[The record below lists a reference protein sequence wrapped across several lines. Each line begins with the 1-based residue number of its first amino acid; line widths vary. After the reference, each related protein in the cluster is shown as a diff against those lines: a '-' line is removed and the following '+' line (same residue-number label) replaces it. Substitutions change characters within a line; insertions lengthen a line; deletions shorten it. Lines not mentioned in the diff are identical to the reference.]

1 MLVVI
6 ERNDYLNKI
15 IRHKNNGLIKVI
27 TGMRRVG
34 KSYLL
39 FNLYYDYLINNGIDK
54 NHIISYALDDRRN
67 KELRNPDV
75 LLKVIVEGIKDDDT
89 YFFRQVSAKDS
100 GEFIDLFY
108 HVNNGVVKRIETVD
122 ALIMGDIHTYYIL
135 LDEIQMVDEFED
147 VLNSL
152 LHIKNT
158 DTYVTGSNSKF
169 LSKDLITE
177 FRGRS
182 DEIKVYPLTF
192 KEFTSVF
199 EGDVFEAWN
208 QYYTYGGL
216 PLILNFTEHE
226 EKANYLVK
234 QFDKVYIS
242 DIVDRYNIRNVSELE
257 ELVNVLSSNIGS
269 LTNPKKL
276 SNTFK
281 SMKGVSVTEP
291 TIKSYLNYLE
301 DAFLIEKSMRY
312 DVKGKKYI
320 STPSKYYFT
329 DLGLRNGRLN
339 FRQQEE
345 NHIMENIIYNELRVR
360 GFNIDVGVVE
370 VREQQEGKSLKKKL
384 KVDFI
389 AQRGNEK
396 YYIQSAYEM
405 STSEKRNQEEKSLLN
420 ISDSFKKVIIVKN
433 TMMPKRDEFGVITI
447 GLFDFLLGKV
457 GLDY

>member
-1 MLVVI
+1 MVI
-6 ERNDYLNKI
+6 ERNEYLNKI

-39 FNLYYDYLINNGIDK
+39 FNLYYDYLIKNGIDK
-54 NHIISYALDDRRN
+54 SHIITYALDDRRN
-67 KELRNPDV
+67 KKLRNPDE
-75 LLKVIVEGIKDDDT
+75 LLKVIEEVVKDDN
-89 YFFRQVSAKDS
+89 V
-100 GEFIDLFY
+100 
-108 HVNNGVVKRIETVD
+108 
-122 ALIMGDIHTYYIL
+122 YYIL
-135 LDEIQMVDEFED
+135 LDEIQMVSDFED

-152 LHIKNT
+152 LHMKNT

-199 EGDVFEAWN
+199 DGDLYEAWN

-216 PLILNFTEHE
+216 PLILNFSEHE

-234 QFDKVYIS
+234 QFEKVYIS

-276 SNTFK
+276 LNTFE
-281 SMKGVSVTEP
+281 SMKGVTITEP
-291 TIKSYLNYLE
+291 TIKSYLTYLE

-370 VREQQEGKSLKKKL
+370 IREQHEGKLLKKKL
-384 KVDFI
+384 EVDFI
-389 AQRGNEK
+389 AQKGNEK

-405 STSEKRNQEEKSLLN
+405 SNIEKRKQEEKSLLN
-420 ISDSFKKVIIVKN
+420 ISDSFKKVIIVKDN
-433 TMMPKRDEFGVITI
+433 IMPKRDEYGVITI
-447 GLFDFLLGKV
+447 GLFDFLLGRV
-457 GLDY
+457 GLEY

>member
-1 MLVVI
+1 MVI
-6 ERNDYLNKI
+6 ERNEYLDKI

-54 NHIISYALDDRRN
+54 NHIITYALDDRKN
-67 KELRNPDV
+67 KGLRNPDN
-75 LLKVIVEGIKDDDT
+75 LLKAIEEGIKDN
-89 YFFRQVSAKDS
+89 
-100 GEFIDLFY
+100 E
-108 HVNNGVVKRIETVD
+108 
-122 ALIMGDIHTYYIL
+122 MYYIL

-152 LHIKNT
+152 LHMKNT

-182 DEIKVYPLTF
+182 DEIRVYPLTF

-199 EGDVFEAWN
+199 DGDVNEAWN

-226 EKANYLVK
+226 EKSNYLMK

-242 DIVDRYNIRNVSELE
+242 DIVDRYNIRNISELE

-281 SMKGVSVTEP
+281 SMKGASVTEP
-291 TIKSYLNYLE
+291 TIKSYLIYLE

-370 VREQQEGKSLKKKL
+370 IREQHEGKLLKKKIE
-384 KVDFI
+384 VDFI
-389 AQRGNEK
+389 AQKGNEK

-405 STSEKRNQEEKSLLN
+405 SNVEKRKQEEKSLLN
-420 ISDSFKKVIIVKN
+420 ISDSFKKVIIVKDN
-433 TMMPKRDEFGVITI
+433 IMPKRDEFGVITI

-457 GLDY
+457 GLGY

>member
-1 MLVVI
+1 MVI
-6 ERNDYLNKI
+6 ERNEYLDKI

-54 NHIISYALDDRRN
+54 NHIITYALDDRRN
-67 KELRNPDV
+67 KGLRNPDN
-75 LLKVIVEGIKDDDT
+75 LLKAIEEGIKDN
-89 YFFRQVSAKDS
+89 
-100 GEFIDLFY
+100 E
-108 HVNNGVVKRIETVD
+108 
-122 ALIMGDIHTYYIL
+122 MYYIL

-152 LHIKNT
+152 LHMKNT

-182 DEIKVYPLTF
+182 DEIRVYPLTF

-199 EGDVFEAWN
+199 DGDVNEAWN

-226 EKANYLVK
+226 EKSNYLMK

-242 DIVDRYNIRNVSELE
+242 DIVDRYNIRNISELE

-291 TIKSYLNYLE
+291 TIKSYLTYLE
-301 DAFLIEKSMRY
+301 DSFLVEKSMRY

-370 VREQQEGKSLKKKL
+370 VREQHEGKSLKKKL
-384 KVDFI
+384 EVDFI
-389 AQRGNEK
+389 AQKGNEK

-405 STSEKRNQEEKSLLN
+405 SNIEKRKQEEKSLLN
-420 ISDSFKKVIIVKN
+420 ISDSFKKVIIVKDN
-433 TMMPKRDEFGVITI
+433 IMPKRDEFGVITI

>member
-1 MLVVI
+1 MVI
-6 ERNDYLNKI
+6 ERNEYLDKI

-54 NHIISYALDDRRN
+54 NHIITYALDDRRN
-67 KELRNPDV
+67 KGLRNPDN
-75 LLKVIVEGIKDDDT
+75 LLKAIEEGIKDN
-89 YFFRQVSAKDS
+89 
-100 GEFIDLFY
+100 E
-108 HVNNGVVKRIETVD
+108 
-122 ALIMGDIHTYYIL
+122 MYYIL

-152 LHIKNT
+152 LHMKNT

-182 DEIKVYPLTF
+182 DEIRVYPLTF

-199 EGDVFEAWN
+199 DGDVNEAWN

-226 EKANYLVK
+226 EKSNYLMK

-242 DIVDRYNIRNVSELE
+242 DIVDRYNIRNISELE
-257 ELVNVLSSNIGS
+257 ELVNVLSSSIGS

-291 TIKSYLNYLE
+291 TIKSYLTYLE
-301 DAFLIEKSMRY
+301 DSFLVEKSMRY

-370 VREQQEGKSLKKKL
+370 VREQHEGKSLKKKL
-384 KVDFI
+384 EVDFI
-389 AQRGNEK
+389 AQKGNEK

-405 STSEKRNQEEKSLLN
+405 SNIEKRKQEEKSLLN
-420 ISDSFKKVIIVKN
+420 ISDSFKKVIIVKDN
-433 TMMPKRDEFGVITI
+433 IMPKRDEFGVITI
-447 GLFDFLLGKV
+447 GLYDFLLGKV

>member
-1 MLVVI
+1 MVI
-6 ERNDYLNKI
+6 ERNEYLDKI

-54 NHIISYALDDRRN
+54 NHIITYALDDRRN
-67 KELRNPDV
+67 KGLRNPDN
-75 LLKVIVEGIKDDDT
+75 LLKAIEEGIKDN
-89 YFFRQVSAKDS
+89 
-100 GEFIDLFY
+100 E
-108 HVNNGVVKRIETVD
+108 
-122 ALIMGDIHTYYIL
+122 MYYIL

-152 LHIKNT
+152 LHMKNT

-182 DEIKVYPLTF
+182 DEIRVYPLTF

-199 EGDVFEAWN
+199 DGDVNEAWN

-226 EKANYLVK
+226 EKSNYLMK

-242 DIVDRYNIRNVSELE
+242 DIVDRYNIRNISELE

-291 TIKSYLNYLE
+291 TIKSYLTYLE

-370 VREQQEGKSLKKKL
+370 IREQHEGKLLKKKME
-384 KVDFI
+384 VDFI
-389 AQRGNEK
+389 AQKGNEK

-405 STSEKRNQEEKSLLN
+405 SNVEKRQQEEKSLLN
-420 ISDSFKKVIIVKN
+420 ISDSFKKVIIVKDN
-433 TMMPKRDEFGVITI
+433 IMPKRDEFGVITI

-457 GLDY
+457 GLGY

>member
-1 MLVVI
+1 MII
-6 ERNDYLNKI
+6 ERNNYLTKI

-27 TGMRRVG
+27 TGLRRVG

-39 FNLYYDYLINNGIDK
+39 FNLFYEYLISTGTDK
-54 NHIISYALDDRRN
+54 SHIITYALDDRRN
-67 KELRNPDV
+67 KELRNPDE
-75 LLKVIVEGIKDDDT
+75 LLNAIDESIEDD
-89 YFFRQVSAKDS
+89 
-100 GEFIDLFY
+100 E
-108 HVNNGVVKRIETVD
+108 
-122 ALIMGDIHTYYIL
+122 MYYIL
-135 LDEIQMVDEFED
+135 LDEIQMVEEFED

-152 LHIKNT
+152 LHIKNV

-199 EGDVFEAWN
+199 NGDTNEAWN

-216 PLILNFTEHE
+216 PLTLNFTEHE
-226 EKANYLVK
+226 EKSNYLVK
-234 QFDKVYIS
+234 QFEKVYIS
-242 DIVDRYNIRNVSELE
+242 DIVDRNNIRNVSELE
-257 ELVNVLSSNIGS
+257 ELINILASNIGS

-281 SMKGVSVTEP
+281 SIKGVSVTEP
-291 TIKSYLNYLE
+291 TIKSYLTYLE

-320 STPSKYYFT
+320 STPSKYYFS

-345 NHIMENIIYNELRVR
+345 NHIMENVLYNELRVR
-360 GFNIDVGVVE
+360 
-370 VREQQEGKSLKKKL
+370 VRRSPHTTHG
-384 KVDFI
+384 
-389 AQRGNEK
+389 
-396 YYIQSAYEM
+396 
-405 STSEKRNQEEKSLLN
+405 
-420 ISDSFKKVIIVKN
+420 
-433 TMMPKRDEFGVITI
+433 
-447 GLFDFLLGKV
+447 
-457 GLDY
+457 

>member
-1 MLVVI
+1 MVI
-6 ERNDYLNKI
+6 ERNEYLDKI

-54 NHIISYALDDRRN
+54 NHIITYALDDRRN
-67 KELRNPDV
+67 KELRNPDE
-75 LLKVIVEGIKDDDT
+75 LLKVIEERIKDDD
-89 YFFRQVSAKDS
+89 
-100 GEFIDLFY
+100 
-108 HVNNGVVKRIETVD
+108 
-122 ALIMGDIHTYYIL
+122 TYYIL

-182 DEIKVYPLTF
+182 DEIRVFPLTF
-192 KEFTSVF
+192 REFTSVF
-199 EGDVFEAWN
+199 DGDLNEAWN

-216 PLILNFTEHE
+216 PLILNFKEHE
-226 EKANYLVK
+226 EKSNYLVK
-234 QFDKVYIS
+234 QFEKVYIS

-276 SNTFK
+276 SNSFK

-291 TIKSYLNYLE
+291 TIKSYLTYLE

-384 KVDFI
+384 EVDFI

-420 ISDSFKKVIIVKN
+420 ISDSFKKVIIVKDN
-433 TMMPKRDEFGVITI
+433 IMPKRDEFGVITI

-457 GLDY
+457 GLDYW

>member
-1 MLVVI
+1 MVI
-6 ERNDYLNKI
+6 ERNEYLDKI

-54 NHIISYALDDRRN
+54 NHIITYALDDRRN
-67 KELRNPDV
+67 KGLRNPDN
-75 LLKVIVEGIKDDDT
+75 LLKAIEEGIKDN
-89 YFFRQVSAKDS
+89 
-100 GEFIDLFY
+100 E
-108 HVNNGVVKRIETVD
+108 
-122 ALIMGDIHTYYIL
+122 MYYIL

-152 LHIKNT
+152 LHMKNT

-182 DEIKVYPLTF
+182 DEIRVYPLTF

-199 EGDVFEAWN
+199 DGDVNEAWN

-226 EKANYLVK
+226 EKSNYLMK

-242 DIVDRYNIRNVSELE
+242 DIVDRYNIRNISELE

-291 TIKSYLNYLE
+291 TIKSYLTYLE
-301 DAFLIEKSMRY
+301 DSFLVEKSMRY

-370 VREQQEGKSLKKKL
+370 VREQHEGKSLKKKL
-384 KVDFI
+384 EVDFI
-389 AQRGNEK
+389 AQKGNEK
-396 YYIQSAYEM
+396 YYIQSVYEM
-405 STSEKRNQEEKSLLN
+405 SNIEKRKQEEKSLLN
-420 ISDSFKKVIIVKN
+420 ISDSFKKVIIVKDN
-433 TMMPKRDEFGVITI
+433 IMPKRDEFGVITI
-447 GLFDFLLGKV
+447 GLYDFLLGKV

>member
-1 MLVVI
+1 MVI
-6 ERNDYLNKI
+6 ERNEYLEKI

-54 NHIISYALDDRRN
+54 SHVITYALDDRRN
-67 KELRNPDV
+67 KELRNPDT
-75 LLKVIVEGIKDDDT
+75 LLTAIEEKIKDN
-89 YFFRQVSAKDS
+89 
-100 GEFIDLFY
+100 E
-108 HVNNGVVKRIETVD
+108 
-122 ALIMGDIHTYYIL
+122 MYYIL

-152 LHIKNT
+152 LHMKNT

-182 DEIKVYPLTF
+182 DEIRVYPLTF
-192 KEFTSVF
+192 REFTSVF
-199 EGDVFEAWN
+199 DGDVNEAWN

-226 EKANYLVK
+226 EKSHYLMN

-242 DIVDRYNIRNVSELE
+242 DIVDRYNIRNISELE

-276 SNTFK
+276 SNAFK

-291 TIKSYLNYLE
+291 TIKSYLTYLE
-301 DAFLIEKSMRY
+301 DAFLIEKSMRF

-345 NHIMENIIYNELRVR
+345 NHIMENIIHNELRVR
-360 GFNIDVGVVE
+360 GFEIDVGVVE
-370 VREQQEGKSLKKKL
+370 VREQHEGKLLKKKL
-384 KVDFI
+384 EVDFI
-389 AQRGNEK
+389 AQKGNEK

-405 STSEKRNQEEKSLLN
+405 SNVEKRKQEEKSLLN
-420 ISDSFKKVIIVKN
+420 ISDSFKKVIIVKDN
-433 TMMPKRDEFGVITI
+433 IMPKRDEFGVITI

>member
-1 MLVVI
+1 MVI
-6 ERNDYLNKI
+6 ERNEYLNKI
-15 IRHKNNGLIKVI
+15 IRHKNNGLIKLI

-39 FNLYYDYLINNGIDK
+39 FKLYYDYLINNGINKD
-54 NHIISYALDDRRN
+54 HIIAFALDDRRN
-67 KELRNPDV
+67 KELRNPDK
-75 LLKVIVEGIKDDDT
+75 LLKVVEERLKDDD
-89 YFFRQVSAKDS
+89 
-100 GEFIDLFY
+100 
-108 HVNNGVVKRIETVD
+108 
-122 ALIMGDIHTYYIL
+122 TYYIL

-192 KEFTSVF
+192 KEFMSVF
-199 EGDVFEAWN
+199 KGDVNEAWN

-257 ELVNVLSSNIGS
+257 ELVSVLSSNIGS

-291 TIKSYLNYLE
+291 TIKSYLTYLE
-301 DAFLIEKSMRY
+301 DAFLIEKSMKY

-370 VREQQEGKSLKKKL
+370 VREQQDGKSLKKKL
-384 KVDFI
+384 EVDFI
-389 AQRGNEK
+389 AQRGNKK

-405 STSEKRNQEEKSLLN
+405 STLEKRNQEEKSLLN

-433 TMMPKRDEFGVITI
+433 TIMPKRDEFGVITI

>member
-1 MLVVI
+1 MVI
-6 ERNDYLNKI
+6 ERNEYLDKI

-54 NHIISYALDDRRN
+54 NHIITYALDNRRN
-67 KELRNPDV
+67 RGLRNPDN
-75 LLKVIVEGIKDDDT
+75 LLKAIEEGIKDN
-89 YFFRQVSAKDS
+89 
-100 GEFIDLFY
+100 E
-108 HVNNGVVKRIETVD
+108 
-122 ALIMGDIHTYYIL
+122 MYYIL

-152 LHIKNT
+152 LHMKNT

-182 DEIKVYPLTF
+182 DEIRVYPLTF

-199 EGDVFEAWN
+199 DGDVNEAWN

-226 EKANYLVK
+226 EKSNYLMK

-242 DIVDRYNIRNVSELE
+242 DIVDRYNIRNISELE

-281 SMKGVSVTEP
+281 SIKGVSVTEP

-345 NHIMENIIYNELRVR
+345 NHIMENIIYNELRAR

-370 VREQQEGKSLKKKL
+370 IREKHEGKLLKKKL
-384 KVDFI
+384 EVDFI
-389 AQRGNEK
+389 AQKGNEK

-405 STSEKRNQEEKSLLN
+405 SNIEKRKQEEKSLLN
-420 ISDSFKKVIIVKN
+420 IPDSFKKVIVVKDN
-433 TMMPKRDEFGVITI
+433 IMPKRDEFGVITI

>member
-1 MLVVI
+1 MVI
-6 ERNDYLNKI
+6 ERNEYLDKI

-54 NHIISYALDDRRN
+54 SHIITYALDDRRN
-67 KELRNPDV
+67 KGLRNPDK
-75 LLKVIVEGIKDDDT
+75 LLTAIEEGIKDN
-89 YFFRQVSAKDS
+89 
-100 GEFIDLFY
+100 E
-108 HVNNGVVKRIETVD
+108 
-122 ALIMGDIHTYYIL
+122 MYYIL

-152 LHIKNT
+152 LHMKNT

-182 DEIKVYPLTF
+182 DEIRVYPLTF

-199 EGDVFEAWN
+199 NGDIIEAWN

-226 EKANYLVK
+226 EKSNYLTK

-242 DIVDRYNIRNVSELE
+242 DIVDRYNIRNISELE

-291 TIKSYLNYLE
+291 TIKSYLTYLE
-301 DAFLIEKSMRY
+301 DAFLIEKSMRF
-312 DVKGKKYI
+312 DVKGKNYI

-345 NHIMENIIYNELRVR
+345 NHIMENIIYNELKVR

-370 VREQQEGKSLKKKL
+370 IREQHEGKSLKKQL
-384 KVDFI
+384 EVDFI
-389 AQRGNEK
+389 AQKGNEK

-405 STSEKRNQEEKSLLN
+405 SNVEKRKQEERSLLN
-420 ISDSFKKVIIVKN
+420 IADSFKKVIIVKDSI
-433 TMMPKRDEFGVITI
+433 MPKRDEFGVITI

>member
-1 MLVVI
+1 MVI
-6 ERNDYLNKI
+6 ERNEYLDKI

-54 NHIISYALDDRRN
+54 NHIITYALDDRRN
-67 KELRNPDV
+67 KGLRNPDN
-75 LLKVIVEGIKDDDT
+75 LLKAIEEGIKDN
-89 YFFRQVSAKDS
+89 
-100 GEFIDLFY
+100 E
-108 HVNNGVVKRIETVD
+108 
-122 ALIMGDIHTYYIL
+122 MYYIL

-152 LHIKNT
+152 LHMKNT

-182 DEIKVYPLTF
+182 DEIRVYPLTF

-199 EGDVFEAWN
+199 DGDVNEAWN

-226 EKANYLVK
+226 EKSNYLMK

-242 DIVDRYNIRNVSELE
+242 DIVDRYNIRNISELE

-291 TIKSYLNYLE
+291 TIKSYLTYLE

-370 VREQQEGKSLKKKL
+370 IREQHEGKLLKKKME
-384 KVDFI
+384 VDFI
-389 AQRGNEK
+389 AQKGNEK

-405 STSEKRNQEEKSLLN
+405 SNVEKRKQEEKSLLN
-420 ISDSFKKVIIVKN
+420 ISDSFKKVIIVKDN
-433 TMMPKRDEFGVITI
+433 IMPKRDEFGVITI

-457 GLDY
+457 GLGY

>member
-1 MLVVI
+1 MVI
-6 ERNDYLNKI
+6 ERNEYLDKI

-54 NHIISYALDDRRN
+54 NHIITYALDDRRN
-67 KELRNPDV
+67 RGLRNPDN
-75 LLKVIVEGIKDDDT
+75 LLKAIEEGIKDN
-89 YFFRQVSAKDS
+89 
-100 GEFIDLFY
+100 E
-108 HVNNGVVKRIETVD
+108 
-122 ALIMGDIHTYYIL
+122 MYYIL

-152 LHIKNT
+152 LHMKNT

-182 DEIKVYPLTF
+182 DEIRVYPLTF

-199 EGDVFEAWN
+199 DGDVNEAWN

-226 EKANYLVK
+226 EKSNYLMK

-242 DIVDRYNIRNVSELE
+242 DIVDRYNIRNISELE

-291 TIKSYLNYLE
+291 TIKSYLTYLE

-370 VREQQEGKSLKKKL
+370 IREQHEGKLLKKKL
-384 KVDFI
+384 EVDFI
-389 AQRGNEK
+389 AQKGNEK

-405 STSEKRNQEEKSLLN
+405 SNVEKRKQEEKSLLN
-420 ISDSFKKVIIVKN
+420 ISDSFKKVIIVKDN
-433 TMMPKRDEFGVITI
+433 IMPKRDEFGVITI
-447 GLFDFLLGKV
+447 GLFDYLLGKV

>member
-1 MLVVI
+1 MVI

-15 IRHKNNGLIKVI
+15 IRHQNNGLIKVI

-39 FNLYYDYLINNGIDK
+39 FNLYYDYLIHNGIDK
-54 NHIISYALDDRRN
+54 NHIITYALDDRRN
-67 KELRNPDV
+67 KELRNPDA

-89 YFFRQVSAKDS
+89 Y
-100 GEFIDLFY
+100 
-108 HVNNGVVKRIETVD
+108 
-122 ALIMGDIHTYYIL
+122 YIL
-135 LDEIQMVDEFED
+135 LDEIQMVEEFED
-147 VLNSL
+147 VLDSL

-177 FRGRS
+177 FRGRN
-182 DEIKVYPLTF
+182 DEIQGYPLTF

-199 EGDVFEAWN
+199 EGDVNEAWN

-242 DIVDRYNIRNVSELE
+242 DIVDRYNIRNVGELE

-281 SMKGVSVTEP
+281 STNRG
-291 TIKSYLNYLE
+291 
-301 DAFLIEKSMRY
+301 
-312 DVKGKKYI
+312 
-320 STPSKYYFT
+320 T
-329 DLGLRNGRLN
+329 DG
-339 FRQQEE
+339 
-345 NHIMENIIYNELRVR
+345 
-360 GFNIDVGVVE
+360 
-370 VREQQEGKSLKKKL
+370 
-384 KVDFI
+384 
-389 AQRGNEK
+389 
-396 YYIQSAYEM
+396 
-405 STSEKRNQEEKSLLN
+405 
-420 ISDSFKKVIIVKN
+420 
-433 TMMPKRDEFGVITI
+433 
-447 GLFDFLLGKV
+447 
-457 GLDY
+457 

>member
-1 MLVVI
+1 MI
-6 ERNDYLNKI
+6 IKRNDYLSKI
-15 IRHKNNGLIKVI
+15 IRHKNNGLIKVV

-34 KSYLL
+34 KSFLL
-39 FNLYYDYLINNGIDK
+39 FNLFYDYLISIGIDK
-54 NHIISYALDDRRN
+54 SHIIKYALDDRRN
-67 KELRNPDV
+67 KELRNPDK
-75 LLKVIVEGIKDDDT
+75 LLNAIDDEIKD
-89 YFFRQVSAKDS
+89 
-100 GEFIDLFY
+100 E
-108 HVNNGVVKRIETVD
+108 E
-122 ALIMGDIHTYYIL
+122 MYYIL

-152 LHIKNT
+152 LHIKNV

-182 DEIKVYPLTF
+182 DEIRVYPLTF

-199 EGDVFEAWN
+199 DGDVNEAWN

-216 PLILNFTEHE
+216 PLTLSFTEHE
-226 EKANYLVK
+226 EKSNYLVK
-234 QFDKVYIS
+234 QFEKVYIS
-242 DIVDRYNIRNVSELE
+242 DIVDRNNIRNVSDLE
-257 ELVNVLSSNIGS
+257 ELVNILASNIGS
-269 LTNPKKL
+269 LINPKKL

-281 SMKGVSVTEP
+281 SIKGVSVTEP
-291 TIKSYLNYLE
+291 TIKSYLTYLE
-301 DAFLIEKSMRY
+301 DSFLIEKSMRY

-345 NHIMENIIYNELRVR
+345 NHIMENIIYNELKVR

-370 VREQQEGKSLKKKL
+370 VREQQEGKLLKKKL
-384 KVDFI
+384 EVDFI

-405 STSEKRNQEEKSLLN
+405 STIEKRKQEERSLLN
-420 ISDSFKKVIIVKN
+420 IPDSFKKVIIVKDN
-433 TMMPKRDEFGVITI
+433 LMPKRDEHGVITI
-447 GLFDFLLGKV
+447 GLLDFLLRKV

>member
-1 MLVVI
+1 MVI
-6 ERNDYLNKI
+6 ERNEYLDKI
-15 IRHKNNGLIKVI
+15 IRHKGNGLIKVI

-39 FNLYYDYLINNGIDK
+39 FNLYYDYLINYGIDK
-54 NHIISYALDDRRN
+54 SHIITYALDDRKN
-67 KELRNPDV
+67 KGLRNPDK
-75 LLKVIVEGIKDDDT
+75 LLTAIEEGIKDT
-89 YFFRQVSAKDS
+89 
-100 GEFIDLFY
+100 E
-108 HVNNGVVKRIETVD
+108 
-122 ALIMGDIHTYYIL
+122 MYYIL

-152 LHIKNT
+152 LHMKNT

-182 DEIKVYPLTF
+182 DEIRVYPLTF

-199 EGDVFEAWN
+199 DGDVNEAWN

-226 EKANYLVK
+226 EKSNYLMK

-242 DIVDRYNIRNVSELE
+242 DIVDRYNIRNISELE

-291 TIKSYLNYLE
+291 TIKSYLTYLE
-301 DAFLIEKSMRY
+301 DAFLIEKSMRF

-370 VREQQEGKSLKKKL
+370 IREQYEGKLLKKKL
-384 KVDFI
+384 EVDFI
-389 AQRGNEK
+389 AQKGNEK

-405 STSEKRNQEEKSLLN
+405 SNVEKRKQEEKSLLN
-420 ISDSFKKVIIVKN
+420 IADSFKKVIIVKDSI
-433 TMMPKRDEFGVITI
+433 MPKRDEFGVITI

>member
-1 MLVVI
+1 MVI
-6 ERNDYLNKI
+6 ERNEYLDKI

-39 FNLYYDYLINNGIDK
+39 FNLYYDYLIKNGIDK
-54 NHIISYALDDRRN
+54 SHIITYALDDRRN
-67 KELRNPDV
+67 KELRNPDN
-75 LLKVIVEGIKDDDT
+75 LLKAIEEGIKDN
-89 YFFRQVSAKDS
+89 
-100 GEFIDLFY
+100 E
-108 HVNNGVVKRIETVD
+108 
-122 ALIMGDIHTYYIL
+122 MYYIL

-152 LHIKNT
+152 LHMKNT

-182 DEIKVYPLTF
+182 DEIRVYPLTF

-199 EGDVFEAWN
+199 DGDVNEAWN

-226 EKANYLVK
+226 EKSNYLMK

-242 DIVDRYNIRNVSELE
+242 DIVDRYNIRNISELE

-281 SMKGVSVTEP
+281 TMKGVSVTEP
-291 TIKSYLNYLE
+291 TIKSYLTYLE
-301 DAFLIEKSMRY
+301 DAFLIEKSMRF

-345 NHIMENIIYNELRVR
+345 NHIMENIIYNELRAR

-370 VREQQEGKSLKKKL
+370 IREKHEGKLLKKKL
-384 KVDFI
+384 EVDFI
-389 AQRGNEK
+389 AHKGNEK

-405 STSEKRNQEEKSLLN
+405 SNIEKRKQEEKSLLN
-420 ISDSFKKVIIVKN
+420 IPDSFKKVIVVKDN
-433 TMMPKRDEFGVITI
+433 IMPKRDEFGVITI
-447 GLFDFLLGKV
+447 GLYDFLLGKV

>member
-1 MLVVI
+1 MVI
-6 ERNDYLNKI
+6 ERNEYLDKI

-34 KSYLL
+34 KSYLM

-54 NHIISYALDDRRN
+54 NHIITYALDDRRN
-67 KELRNPDV
+67 KELRNPDI
-75 LLKVIVEGIKDDDT
+75 LLKAIEEGIKD
-89 YFFRQVSAKDS
+89 K
-100 GEFIDLFY
+100 E
-108 HVNNGVVKRIETVD
+108 
-122 ALIMGDIHTYYIL
+122 MYYIL

-152 LHIKNT
+152 LHMKNT

-177 FRGRS
+177 FRGRG
-182 DEIKVYPLTF
+182 DEIRVYPLTF

-199 EGDVFEAWN
+199 DGDVNEAWN

-226 EKANYLVK
+226 EKSNYLMK

-242 DIVDRYNIRNVSELE
+242 DIVDRYNIRNISELE

-291 TIKSYLNYLE
+291 TIKSYLTYLE
-301 DAFLIEKSMRY
+301 DGFLIEKSMRY

-345 NHIMENIIYNELRVR
+345 SHIMENIIYNELRVR

-370 VREQQEGKSLKKKL
+370 IREQHEGKLLKKKL
-384 KVDFI
+384 EVDFI
-389 AQRGNEK
+389 AQKGNEK
-396 YYIQSAYEM
+396 YYIQSAYEI
-405 STSEKRNQEEKSLLN
+405 SNVEKRKQEEKSLLN
-420 ISDSFKKVIIVKN
+420 ISDSFKKVIIVKDKI
-433 TMMPKRDEFGVITI
+433 MPKRDEYGVITI

>member
-1 MLVVI
+1 MVI

-39 FNLYYDYLINNGIDK
+39 FNLFYDYLISTGIDK
-54 NHIISYALDDRRN
+54 SHIITYALDDRRN
-67 KELRNPDV
+67 KELRDPDE
-75 LLKVIVEGIKDDDT
+75 LLKAIDEGIKDN
-89 YFFRQVSAKDS
+89 
-100 GEFIDLFY
+100 E
-108 HVNNGVVKRIETVD
+108 
-122 ALIMGDIHTYYIL
+122 MYYIL

-152 LHIKNT
+152 LHIKNA

-182 DEIKVYPLTF
+182 DEVKVYPLTF
-192 KEFTSVF
+192 KEFISVF
-199 EGDVFEAWN
+199 DGDINEAWN
-208 QYYTYGGL
+208 EYYTYGGL

-226 EKANYLVK
+226 EKSNYLVK
-234 QFDKVYIS
+234 QFEKVYIS
-242 DIVDRYNIRNVSELE
+242 DIVDRNSIRNVSDLE
-257 ELVNVLSSNIGS
+257 ELINVLASNIGS

-276 SNTFK
+276 SNTFN
-281 SMKGVSVTEP
+281 SIKGVSVTEP
-291 TIKSYLNYLE
+291 TIKSYLTYLE

-345 NHIMENIIYNELRVR
+345 NHIMENVIYNELRVR
-360 GFNIDVGVVE
+360 GFNIDIGVVE
-370 VREQQEGKSLKKKL
+370 VREKQEGKSLKKKL
-384 KVDFI
+384 EVDFI

-420 ISDSFKKVIIVKN
+420 ISDSFKKIIIVKDN
-433 TMMPKRDEFGVITI
+433 IMPKRDEFGVVTI

>member
-1 MLVVI
+1 MII
-6 ERNDYLNKI
+6 ERNDYLSKL

-39 FNLYYDYLINNGIDK
+39 FNLFYNYLVTTGTDK
-54 NHIISYALDDRRN
+54 SRIITIALDDRRN
-67 KELRNPDV
+67 KELRNPDK
-75 LLKVIVEGIKDDDT
+75 LLNVILEAINDD
-89 YFFRQVSAKDS
+89 
-100 GEFIDLFY
+100 EI
-108 HVNNGVVKRIETVD
+108 
-122 ALIMGDIHTYYIL
+122 YYIL

-152 LHIKNT
+152 LHIQNV

-192 KEFTSVF
+192 KEFISVF
-199 EGDVFEAWN
+199 KGDVNDAWK

-216 PLILNFTEHE
+216 PLVLNFTDHE
-226 EKANYLVK
+226 EKSNYLVK
-234 QFDKVYIS
+234 QFEKVYVS
-242 DIVDRYNIRNVSELE
+242 DIVERYNIRNSSELE
-257 ELVNVLSSNIGS
+257 ELVSVLASNIGS

-276 SNTFK
+276 KDTFK
-281 SMKGVSVTEP
+281 SKKGVSITEP
-291 TIKSYLNYLE
+291 TIKSYLSYLE
-301 DAFLIEKSMRY
+301 DSFLIEKSMRF

-329 DLGLRNGRLN
+329 DVGLRNGRLN

-370 VREQQEGKSLKKKL
+370 VREQHEEKMLKKKL
-384 KVDFI
+384 EVDFI

-396 YYIQSAYEM
+396 YYIQSAFEM
-405 STSEKRNQEEKSLLN
+405 STPEKRKQEEKSLLN
-420 ISDSFKKVIIVKN
+420 IPDSFKKVVIVKEN
-433 TMMPKRDEFGVITI
+433 IMPKRDEYGVITL

>member
-1 MLVVI
+1 MII
-6 ERNDYLNKI
+6 ERNDYLSKL

-39 FNLYYDYLINNGIDK
+39 FNLFYNYLVTTGTDK
-54 NHIISYALDDRRN
+54 SRIITIALDDRRN
-67 KELRNPDV
+67 KELRNPDK
-75 LLKVIVEGIKDDDT
+75 LLNVILEAINDD
-89 YFFRQVSAKDS
+89 
-100 GEFIDLFY
+100 EI
-108 HVNNGVVKRIETVD
+108 
-122 ALIMGDIHTYYIL
+122 YYIL

-152 LHIKNT
+152 LHIQNV

-192 KEFTSVF
+192 KEFISVF
-199 EGDVFEAWN
+199 KGDVNDAWK

-216 PLILNFTEHE
+216 PLVLNFTDHE
-226 EKANYLVK
+226 EKSNYLVK
-234 QFDKVYIS
+234 QFEKVYVS
-242 DIVDRYNIRNVSELE
+242 DIVERYNIRNSSELE
-257 ELVNVLSSNIGS
+257 ELVNVLASNIGS

-276 SNTFK
+276 KDTFK
-281 SMKGVSVTEP
+281 SKKGVSITEP
-291 TIKSYLNYLE
+291 TIKSYLSYLE
-301 DAFLIEKSMRY
+301 DSFLIEKSMRF

-329 DLGLRNGRLN
+329 DVGLRNGRLN

-370 VREQQEGKSLKKKL
+370 VREQHEEKMLKKKL
-384 KVDFI
+384 EVDFI

-396 YYIQSAYEM
+396 YYIQSAFEM
-405 STSEKRNQEEKSLLN
+405 STPEKRKQEEKSLLN
-420 ISDSFKKVIIVKN
+420 IPDSFKKVVIVKEN
-433 TMMPKRDEFGVITI
+433 IMPKRDEYGVITL

>member
-1 MLVVI
+1 MVI

-39 FNLYYDYLINNGIDK
+39 FNLFYDYLISTGIDK
-54 NHIISYALDDRRN
+54 SHIITYALDDRRN
-67 KELRNPDV
+67 KELRNPDE
-75 LLKVIVEGIKDDDT
+75 LLKAIEKGIKAD
-89 YFFRQVSAKDS
+89 
-100 GEFIDLFY
+100 E
-108 HVNNGVVKRIETVD
+108 
-122 ALIMGDIHTYYIL
+122 MYYIF

-152 LHIKNT
+152 LHMKNV

-182 DEIKVYPLTF
+182 DEVKVYPLTF
-192 KEFTSVF
+192 KEYTSVF
-199 EGDVFEAWN
+199 DGDINEAWN

-216 PLILNFTEHE
+216 PLILNFIEHE
-226 EKANYLVK
+226 EKSNYLVK
-234 QFDKVYIS
+234 QFEKVYIS
-242 DIVDRYNIRNVSELE
+242 DIVDRNGIRNISELE
-257 ELVNVLSSNIGS
+257 ELINVLASNIGS

-281 SMKGVSVTEP
+281 SIKGVSVTEP
-291 TIKSYLNYLE
+291 TIKSYLTYLE

-345 NHIMENIIYNELRVR
+345 NHIMENIIYNDLRVR

-384 KVDFI
+384 EVDFI
-389 AQRGNEK
+389 AQKGNEK

-405 STSEKRNQEEKSLLN
+405 STLEKRKQEEKSLLN
-420 ISDSFKKVIIVKN
+420 ISDSFKKVIIVKDN
-433 TMMPKRDEFGVITI
+433 IMAKRDEFGVITI

>member
-1 MLVVI
+1 MVI
-6 ERNDYLNKI
+6 KRNDYLSKI

-39 FNLYYDYLINNGIDK
+39 FTLFYDYLVSIGIDK
-54 NHIISYALDDRRN
+54 SHIITYALDDRRN
-67 KELRNPDV
+67 KELRNPDK
-75 LLKVIVEGIKDDDT
+75 LLNAIDDGIKDD
-89 YFFRQVSAKDS
+89 
-100 GEFIDLFY
+100 EI
-108 HVNNGVVKRIETVD
+108 
-122 ALIMGDIHTYYIL
+122 YYIL

-152 LHIKNT
+152 LHIKNV

-182 DEIKVYPLTF
+182 DEIRVYPLTF
-192 KEFTSVF
+192 REFTTVF
-199 EGDVFEAWN
+199 EGDVNDAWN

-216 PLILNFTEHE
+216 PLTLNFTKHE
-226 EKANYLVK
+226 EKSNYLVK
-234 QFDKVYIS
+234 QFEKVYIS
-242 DIVDRYNIRNVSELE
+242 DIVDRNNIRNVSELE
-257 ELVNVLSSNIGS
+257 ELVNILASNIGS

-281 SMKGVSVTEP
+281 SIKGVSVTEP
-291 TIKSYLNYLE
+291 TIKSYLTYLE
-301 DAFLIEKSMRY
+301 DAFMIEKSMRY

-345 NHIMENIIYNELRVR
+345 NHIMENIIYNELKVR
-360 GFNIDVGVVE
+360 GFNLDVGVVE
-370 VREQQEGKSLKKKL
+370 VREQQEGKLLKKKL
-384 KVDFI
+384 EVDFI

-405 STSEKRNQEEKSLLN
+405 STLEKRKQEQRSLLN
-420 ISDSFKKVIIVKN
+420 IPDSFKKVIIVKDN
-433 TMMPKRDEFGVITI
+433 IMPKRDEYGVITI
-447 GLFDFLLGKV
+447 SLFDFLLGKI

>member
-1 MLVVI
+1 MVI
-6 ERNDYLNKI
+6 ERNEYLDKI

-54 NHIISYALDDRRN
+54 NHIITYALDDRRN
-67 KELRNPDV
+67 KGLRNPDN
-75 LLKVIVEGIKDDDT
+75 LLKAIEEGIKDN
-89 YFFRQVSAKDS
+89 
-100 GEFIDLFY
+100 E
-108 HVNNGVVKRIETVD
+108 
-122 ALIMGDIHTYYIL
+122 MYYIL

-152 LHIKNT
+152 LHMKNT

-182 DEIKVYPLTF
+182 DEIRVYPLTF
-192 KEFTSVF
+192 KEFISVF
-199 EGDVFEAWN
+199 DGDVNEAWN

-226 EKANYLVK
+226 EKSNYLMK

-242 DIVDRYNIRNVSELE
+242 DIVDRYNIRNISELE

-291 TIKSYLNYLE
+291 TIKSYLTYLE
-301 DAFLIEKSMRY
+301 DSFLVEKSMRY

-370 VREQQEGKSLKKKL
+370 VREQHEGKSLKKKL
-384 KVDFI
+384 EVDFI
-389 AQRGNEK
+389 AQKGNEK

-405 STSEKRNQEEKSLLN
+405 SNIEKRKQEEKSLLN
-420 ISDSFKKVIIVKN
+420 ISDSFKKVIIVKDN
-433 TMMPKRDEFGVITI
+433 IMPKRDEFGVITI

>member
-1 MLVVI
+1 MVI
-6 ERNDYLNKI
+6 ERNEYLDKI

-54 NHIISYALDDRRN
+54 SHIITFALDDRRN
-67 KELRNPDV
+67 KELRDPDK
-75 LLKVIVEGIKDDDT
+75 LLEAIEEAIKDD
-89 YFFRQVSAKDS
+89 
-100 GEFIDLFY
+100 E
-108 HVNNGVVKRIETVD
+108 
-122 ALIMGDIHTYYIL
+122 MYYIL

-152 LHIKNT
+152 LHMKNT

-182 DEIKVYPLTF
+182 DEIRVYPLTF
-192 KEFTSVF
+192 REFTSVF
-199 EGDVFEAWN
+199 NGDINEAWN

-226 EKANYLVK
+226 EKSNYLMK

-242 DIVDRYNIRNVSELE
+242 DIVDRYNIRNISELE

-281 SMKGVSVTEP
+281 SIKGVSVTEP
-291 TIKSYLNYLE
+291 TIKSYLTYLE
-301 DAFLIEKSMRY
+301 DSFLIEKSMRY

-345 NHIMENIIYNELRVR
+345 NHIMENIIHNELRVR

-370 VREQQEGKSLKKKL
+370 IREQHEGKLLKKKL
-384 KVDFI
+384 EVDFI
-389 AQRGNEK
+389 AQKGNEK

-405 STSEKRNQEEKSLLN
+405 SNIEKRKQEEKSLLN
-420 ISDSFKKVIIVKN
+420 ISDSFKKVIIVKDN
-433 TMMPKRDEFGVITI
+433 IIPKRDEFGVITI

>member
-75 LLKVIVEGIKDDDT
+75 LLKVIVEGIKDDD
-89 YFFRQVSAKDS
+89 
-100 GEFIDLFY
+100 
-108 HVNNGVVKRIETVD
+108 
-122 ALIMGDIHTYYIL
+122 TYYIL

-384 KVDFI
+384 EVDFI